1 MKNISHHSLP
11 ICVIAVTLTLTVCTF
26 CKNLYLNDVVV
37 LCVLMQCR
45 PCLMSMKLQDYFNV
59 QSCVAARA
67 LRILFLALGRKKS
80 LCTTALDKM
89 LCENIRKVCLVNPNN
104 VRRIFSALP
113 TKKTTRHRQ
122 LTCCRHTTSSLSI
135 TPYLTH
141 KYAHR
146 E

>member
-1 MKNISHHSLP
+1 MAHHSLP
-11 ICVIAVTLTLTVCTF
+11 ICVIAVTLTLTVCIF

-45 PCLMSMKLQDYFNV
+45 PCLFSIKLQDYFNV
-59 QSCVAARA
+59 HSCVAPRVF
-67 LRILFLALGRKKS
+67 RILFLALGRKS
-80 LCTTALDKM
+80 LCTTALDKI

-122 LTCCRHTTSSLSI
+122 LTSCRYTTYSLSI
-135 TPYLTH
+135 TP
-141 KYAHR
+141 
-146 E
+146 